1 MNKTKERPWRENIVK
16 LSHRFSLMM
25 QKGKIQRTQNAPNE
39 PCIFLSR
46 ERKKNAKKICADIL
60 VGKCKA
66 SEYRMLPLYRA
77 ERKKHLM
84 LPGGVSGRKAHLDS
98 VLSEANNENRL
109 NKMVIQGL
117 EYRERE
123 CSDIRSSLLLE

>member
-1 MNKTKERPWRENIVK
+1 MNKTKEKPWRVNILK
-16 LSHRFSLMM
+16 LTHRFSLML
-25 QKGKIQRTQNAPNE
+25 QKGKIQRTQNVPNE
-39 PCIFLSR
+39 PCIFFFSR
-46 ERKKNAKKICADIL
+46 ERKKDAKKCADIL